1 MPMKILPKT
10 ALGRWS
16 VGLNV
21 LFVIAIVASVTLVKV
36 LGLLSFDDRWW
47 DITVLVFPAS
57 VIGAILGIIA
67 VTRSK
72 DPGLLVYLSV
82 FTGIGAFLFG
92 ILHSLF
98 IND

>member
-1 MPMKILPKT
+1 VQLKILPKT
-10 ALGRWS
+10 ALGKWS

-21 LFVIAIVASVTLVKV
+21 LFVIAIAVSVTLVKV

-67 VTRSK
+67 LTRSR
-72 DPGLLVYLSV
+72 DSCLSV
-82 FTGIGAFLFG
+82 SLSIFTGTCTFLFL